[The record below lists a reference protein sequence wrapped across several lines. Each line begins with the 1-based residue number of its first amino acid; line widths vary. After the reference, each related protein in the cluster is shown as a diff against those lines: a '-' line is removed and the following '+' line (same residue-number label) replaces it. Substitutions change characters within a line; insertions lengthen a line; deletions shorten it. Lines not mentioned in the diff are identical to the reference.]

1 MPELP
6 VGTPRFGIIGGGQLA
21 RMSQQPA
28 IALGIQL
35 HVLADSPGDSAA
47 LVIPATSVG
56 AAKDAEAILR
66 LAEQVDV
73 ITFDHEHV
81 PQEIVRA
88 LEEKDI
94 DLDEALS
101 LFEEGVGHLKA
112 ARSLLEKS
120 ELEVKRVLEATNG
133 ALRTDDL
140 DG

>member
-1 MPELP
+1 MEGKASFREEL
-6 VGTPRFGIIGGGQLA
+6 
-21 RMSQQPA
+21 
-28 IALGIQL
+28 
-35 HVLADSPGDSAA
+35 
-47 LVIPATSVG
+47 
-56 AAKDAEAILR
+56 ER
-66 LAEQVDV
+66 LE
-73 ITFDHEHV
+73 
-81 PQEIVRA
+81 EIVRA